1 MLRLFILVVVLQSVI
16 AVATVSLRNGLDS
29 SSEEKAVE
37 KKADSQFGGRV

>member
-29 SSEEKAVE
+29 SLEEKAME
-37 KKADSQFGGRV
+37 KKADSQFGGKA